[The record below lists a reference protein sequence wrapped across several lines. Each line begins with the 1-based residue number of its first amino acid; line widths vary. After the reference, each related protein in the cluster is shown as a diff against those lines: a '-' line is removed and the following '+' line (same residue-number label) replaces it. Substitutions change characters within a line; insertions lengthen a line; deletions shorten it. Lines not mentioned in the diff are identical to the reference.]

1 MAVPA
6 LLLDLLCRAAKQQKG
21 GGSACSAGYPDLLV
35 ERKQLV
41 QLLGESAA
49 ARVPVRADSAS
60 IARWHG
66 VSSWL
71 PEIFDAKS
79 LFSELGYTLDVLDVQ
94 IVRGDEILVD
104 LNFPLPAAFDRS
116 YDLVL
121 DTGTCEHCFHI
132 GQAALN
138 LASLVREGGLIVQA
152 MPLNSYNHGFYNVNP
167 TWFFDFYAE
176 NGFEILYF
184 QGASDVVTNPTLFE
198 PPPFDRFRRAP
209 DNSIL
214 LMVAKRTRLSE
225 LKVPMQRK
233 YRVTPKL
240 GSD

>member
-6 LLLDLLCRAAKQQKG
+6 LLFHLLCQAAAQQK

-35 ERKQLV
+35 PRKQLV
-41 QLLGESAA
+41 DLLGESAA
-49 ARVPVRADSAS
+49 ARIAVRADSAS

-71 PEIFDAKS
+71 QQIFDAPS
-79 LFSELGYTLDVLDVQ
+79 VFAELGYSLDVLDVQ
-94 IVRGDEILVD
+94 MVRGGEILVD
-104 LNFPLPAAFDRS
+104 LNQPLPVDFNRS

-121 DTGTCEHCFHI
+121 DPGTCEHCFHI

-138 LASLVREGGLIVQA
+138 LASLVRQDGFIIQA

-167 TWFFDFYAE
+167 TWFFDFYAD

-184 QGASDVVTNPTLFE
+184 QGVSDVVTNPTMFE
-198 PPPFDRFRRAP
+198 PPRFDRFPRAP
-209 DNSIL
+209 DNSSL
-214 LMVAKRTRLSE
+214 VMVAKRIRLSQ
-225 LKVPMQRK
+225 LHVPMQHK
-233 YRVTPKL
+233 YRVAPKL
-240 GSD
+240 GGD